1 MPTRPTPL
9 IAIDEKQV
17 AKAMG
22 FTVPEVWRLVKS
34 GELPEPRKFGKKKR
48 WGVDQLSKLF
58 TTETDQD
65 NEDPESAI
73 KERISQRLKDRQK

>member
-1 MPTRPTPL
+1 MTTRPTPL

-17 AKAMG
+17 AEAMNLS
-22 FTVPEVWRLVKS
+22 VAQVWRSVRN
-34 GELPEPRKFGKKKR
+34 GELPEPKTFGKKKR